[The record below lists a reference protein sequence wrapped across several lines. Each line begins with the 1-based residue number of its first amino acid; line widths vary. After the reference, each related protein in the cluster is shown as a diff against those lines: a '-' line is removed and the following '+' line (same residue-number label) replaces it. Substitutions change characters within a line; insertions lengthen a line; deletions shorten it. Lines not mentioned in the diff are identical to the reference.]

1 MGNLHYVTQNEIN
14 SPAQARDNRANMSF
28 GNHNHAYVTRLTQ
41 RTQNQYNLRN
51 RTPINYTAN
60 IENNNRGRRN
70 LSPPGRDNQQNNPP
84 TTTDHHQPTNN
95 HRATPHHIESHHHTH

>member
-51 RTPINYTAN
+51 RTPINYAAN

-70 LSPPGRDNQQNNPP
+70 LSPPGRDNQHNNPP
-84 TTTDHHQPTNN
+84 P
-95 HRATPHHIESHHHTH
+95 PPPPPLPSPSPSPLP